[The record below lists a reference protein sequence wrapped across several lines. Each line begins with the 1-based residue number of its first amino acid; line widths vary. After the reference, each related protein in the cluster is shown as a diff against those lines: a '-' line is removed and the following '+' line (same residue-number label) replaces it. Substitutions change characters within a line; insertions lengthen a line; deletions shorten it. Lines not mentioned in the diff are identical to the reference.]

1 MTILLSL
8 AFGFLL
14 GGAALIFAL
23 QNNTTVSLVFLSWQ
37 FESPLAILIILAVLV
52 GVLICALL
60 TLPNAV
66 RTALEMHAL
75 QRENRL
81 LRERSIPDETVITE
95 TKTFS

>member
-8 AFGFLL
+8 VFGFLL

-23 QNNTTVSLVFLSWQ
+23 QNNATVALVFLNWQ

-66 RTALEMHAL
+66 KTALDMHAL

-81 LRERSIPDETVITE
+81 LRERTLPSETITTE